1 MTRALLTLS
10 LLGLTVAFA
19 LAGTARAQDSQPV
32 VTRISAMPLGDG
44 RIEFALQLREERC
57 ADDDDGA
64 DLMQV
69 EVRCRQITEVWGERV
84 LPRVRKF
91 PSEPT
96 VDRWYS
102 SSPPVMIGE
111 VETRI
116 RVRRLEDG
124 RTEFALQQKSDGE
137 SWGDHI
143 LPSSRLISEA
153 HRTSHLGRWLNSSPI
168 LAASVIVVPE
178 VVVPAGVPIV
188 AEAVLE
194 YADLD
199 GWTFNGNEPSF
210 FYVVR
215 QDPID
220 DTYYTGVIKV
230 AKTDDDLYDTI
241 RLQVSC
247 YAGQF
252 QVFLWEDSLPY
263 QRRGSSVRVSYRFDS
278 GEVSTERW
286 SHYSAGDDGIL
297 TNDDEAFA
305 EQMRSADTLVI
316 RATFLDRTLTAT
328 FNGVSRMFQTR
339 VQPNIEYCGHY

>member
-1 MTRALLTLS
+1 MNLIRTLVGLVLILAL
-10 LLGLTVAFA
+10 VAIAADA
-19 LAGTARAQDSQPV
+19 LAQDSSGEKRA
-32 VTRISAMPLGDG
+32 RISARPSDDG
-44 RIEFALQLREERC
+44 RIEFAFQIEAES
-57 ADDDDGA
+57 A
-64 DLMQV
+64 DLMEEEQSSSS
-69 EVRCRQITEVWGERV
+69 ITWAERI
-84 LPRVRKF
+84 LPRGRNF
-91 PSEPT
+91 PDEPT
-96 VDRWYS
+96 VGNWLS
-102 SSPPVMIGE
+102 SVPPILVGE

-116 RVRRLEDG
+116 RARRLADG

-137 SWGDHI
+137 NWGENI
-143 LPSSRLISEA
+143 LPSGRYLSVA
-153 HRTSHLGRWLNSSPI
+153 HRTSHIGRWLNSSVVALSTEI
-168 LAASVIVVPE
+168 VIPE

-188 AEAVLE
+188 ADAILE
-194 YADLD
+194 RADLD

-210 FYVVR
+210 YYGVR
-215 QDPID
+215 QDPLD
-220 DTYYTGVIKV
+220 DTYDTWVIKV

-263 QRRGSSVRVSYRFDS
+263 QRRESSVRVSYRFDS

-286 SHYSAGDDGIL
+286 SHYSGGDDGIL

-316 RATFLDRTLTAT
+316 RAIFLDRTLTAT
-328 FNGVSRMFQTR
+328 FKGVSRMFQTR